1 MAFTTLGGKT
11 KTTFLTTEAH
21 KTTVEFE
28 AGVAVK
34 KGQPVMLM
42 ANGKVQPWDG
52 ASRHTL
58 IGYAYGDAAIGINTT
73 VWTRG
78 YAMIFGISLAAMV
91 AGPATY
97 DSFNAA
103 TEIGGVTGYNVYKV
117 AVGDATANAWVLDQT
132 TAANQLVRVLLMD

>member
-1 MAFTTLGGKT
+1 MFTTLGDKT

-52 ASRHTL
+52 VSFAAL

-78 YAMIFGISLAAMV
+78 YAMIFAISSAAMA

-103 TEIGGVTGYNVYKV
+103 TNIGGLTGYSVYKP
-117 AVGDATANAWVLDQT
+117 VGVGIANGWVLDQT
-132 TAANQLVRVLLMD
+132 TAANQLVRVLLAD

>member
-1 MAFTTLGGKT
+1 MFTTLGGKT

-52 ASRHTL
+52 VSTHTI
-58 IGYAYGDAAIGINTT
+58 IGYSYSDAAVGVNTT
-73 VWTRG
+73 VWSRG
-78 YAMIFGISLAAMV
+78 YAMIFGISLAAMP

-97 DSFNAA
+97 DSYNAA
-103 TEIGGVTGYNVYKV
+103 TDIGGLTGFNVYK
-117 AVGDATANAWVLDQT
+117 AATAAATANAWVLDQT
-132 TAANQLVRVLLMD
+132 TGANQMVRILLMD